1 MKKLIATLA
10 LGASVLA
17 AAAPASAQS
26 YRGDRYDNRY
36 DDRYDRGDRWGNRG
50 DTGFHP
56 TQMRPRLDRIGNQIR
71 RGVQTGQIT
80 RGEAARLNA
89 EQQQIWQVATR
100 YYQSG
105 GVNQRE
111 LRDIEFRID
120 RLQQQVRFDRRDDQV
135 ARWR

>member
-10 LGASVLA
+10 LGASVLV
-17 AAAPASAQS
+17 AAAPATAQS
-26 YRGDRYDNRY
+26 YRGDRY
-36 DDRYDRGDRWGNRG
+36 DDRYDRGDRRGN
-50 DTGFHP
+50 TGFHP
-56 TQMRPRLDRIGNQIR
+56 TQMRPRLDQIGNQIR

-89 EQQQIWQVATR
+89 EQKQIWQVATN

-120 RLQQQVRFDRRDDQV
+120 RLQQQVRFDRRDGQV

>member
-26 YRGDRYDNRY
+26 YRGDRYD
-36 DDRYDRGDRWGNRG
+36 DRNDRGDRWGNRG

-89 EQQQIWQVATR
+89 EQQRIWQVATN

-120 RLQQQVRFDRRDDQV
+120 RLQQQVRFDRRDGQV